1 MIPLDRPLILASSSP
16 RRCDLLSAV
25 GLRFTQRPSEVEE
38 RILPGE
44 SPEAF
49 VLRMA
54 HEKAD
59 RARQGGPDRCLVL
72 GCDTV
77 VVVGD
82 RVLGKPRDR
91 AEGRKMLRSLMGR
104 THLVLSGVAML
115 LLPEEHWAVG
125 VSQTRVTFQAIP
137 SAALEA
143 YLDTEEY
150 RDKAGAY
157 ALQGIGG
164 VFVERVEGSPSNVV
178 GLPVRLF
185 ARLAREAGLVLPAF
199 GDALA
204 PPRPGSGRLEA
215 P

>member
-16 RRCDLLSAV
+16 RRCDLLNAV
-25 GLRFTQRPSEVEE
+25 GLRFTQRPSAVEE

-44 SPEAF
+44 SPESF

-77 VVVGD
+77 VVAGD
-82 RVLGKPRDR
+82 RILGKPRDR
-91 AEGRKMLRSLMGR
+91 AEGRGMLRSLMGR

-125 VSQTRVTFQAIP
+125 VSQTRVTFNPIP

-143 YLDTEEY
+143 YLDTGEY

-157 ALQGIGG
+157 ALQGAAAF
-164 VFVERVEGSPSNVV
+164 FVERIEGSATNVI
-178 GLPVRLF
+178 GLPLDLLPRLLQDLGLWF
-185 ARLAREAGLVLPAF
+185 PEA
-199 GDALA
+199 
-204 PPRPGSGRLEA
+204 
-215 P
+215 